1 MGSLSR
7 GGASQELLSKSW
19 KLMIKNKTD
28 ENQTEF
34 GYIVIRQPLK
44 ASFPRY
50 PVGSAIS
57 SSGLDNH
64 KIIIGVL
71 KNRVEKKE
79 WMDHL

>member
-1 MGSLSR
+1 
-7 GGASQELLSKSW
+7 
-19 KLMIKNKTD
+19 MIKNKTD

-57 SSGLDNH
+57 SSGLDKH
-64 KIIIGVL
+64 KIIIIAFQNRIEEKRIDGLPL
-71 KNRVEKKE
+71 KVILIQ
-79 WMDHL
+79 DGFSS